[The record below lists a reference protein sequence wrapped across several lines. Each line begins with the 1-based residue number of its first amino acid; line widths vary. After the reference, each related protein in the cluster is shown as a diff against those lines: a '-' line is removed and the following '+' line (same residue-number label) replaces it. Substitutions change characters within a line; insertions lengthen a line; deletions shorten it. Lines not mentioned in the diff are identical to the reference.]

1 MFVYLT
7 SLKTWQM
14 LPALSCYSAEFSGVI
29 PPSGKLFHAQSVG
42 LQQADPLLARSSAN
56 LLAHV
61 HEADQIAEPILR
73 EVFILF
79 L

>member
-14 LPALSCYSAEFSGVI
+14 LPTLSCYSAEFSGVT
-29 PPSGKLFHAQSVG
+29 PTSGKLSPAQSVG

-61 HEADQIAEPILR
+61 HEADQIAEPFLR